1 MHQTMQGTLHPV
13 FSSRQLLLHT
23 TAKPVTPF
31 GGLVSLIEFFNT
43 LKLGEVLGRLMPLA
57 YQSPNAIPPEQ
68 TLLAFVISIIV
79 GARRLAHTD
88 SRAERDSQPQA
99 ACAAGERRGAAR
111 SNLRADRALHAM
123 LGIKRFPGT
132 DTVRNLL
139 KRFTQPVIEAF
150 WRPLWQWLLTQGWAL
165 PEPGWSLDLDSTV
178 FQRSGHQE
186 GAERGYNPSR
196 PGRHTHHP
204 LLAVLAEAPLIL
216 HGWLRSGKAGSARG
230 VVPFLQEALALM
242 PTDWKL
248 RTVRADSG
256 FFDQALL
263 GFLEKRSLPYIIVA
277 RMTRSLK
284 LAAASIQEWTPLDAH
299 YSSASFRLQLHG
311 WSTERRFVVIRE
323 LEREEKSAVGRRLI
337 EVPGYTYRVFVTNRE
352 EASVTLWRD
361 YNQRA
366 CVEQRIEELKNDLAA
381 DVFCMRQF
389 YATEAAFLSVLFAFN
404 LLSLYQQA
412 VGSREERHYQRPATL
427 RSSVFIGGAILGKR
441 GRQPVL
447 YIAQSWGGAQ
457 KHQPLIDK
465 LLAWRRRTSPKLE
478 PPAAATPLNN
488 LKNAA

>member
-1 MHQTMQGTLHPV
+1 MHQTMLGTLHPV
-13 FSSRQLLLHT
+13 FSSRQLLLAS

-31 GGLVSLIEFFNT
+31 GGLVSLIEFFNS
-43 LKLGEVLGRLMPLA
+43 LKLGEVLGRLMPFA
-57 YQSPNAIPPEQ
+57 YTSPNAIAPEQ
-68 TLLAFVISIIV
+68 TLLAFILSIIV

-88 SRAERDSQPQA
+88 W
-99 ACAAGERRGAAR
+99 
-111 SNLRADRALHAM
+111 LRADRALHAM
-123 LGIKRFPGT
+123 LGMDRFPGT

-150 WRPLWQWLLTQGWAL
+150 WRPLWQWLLNQGWVMPVL
-165 PEPGWSLDLDSTV
+165 GWSLDLDSTV

-263 GFLEKRSLPYIIVA
+263 SFLEERSLPYIIVA
-277 RMTRSLK
+277 RMTSSLK
-284 LAAASIQEWTPLDAH
+284 AAAASLKEWTPLDAH
-299 YSSASFRLQLHG
+299 YSVASFQLKLHG
-311 WSTERRFVVIRE
+311 WSKERRFVVIRE
-323 LEREEKSAVGRRLI
+323 LEREDKSAVGRRLI
-337 EVPGYTYRVFVTNRE
+337 EVPGYTYRIFVTNRE
-352 EASVTLWRD
+352 EDAATLWRD

-381 DVFCMRQF
+381 DGFCMKQF
-389 YATEAAFLSVLFAFN
+389 FATEAAFLSVLFAFN

-412 VGSREERHYQRPATL
+412 TGTRSEKHYQRPATL
-427 RSSVFIGGAILGKR
+427 RSSVFIGGAILGNR
-441 GRQPVL
+441 ARQPVL
-447 YIAQSWGGAQ
+447 YIAQSWGGAEKHKPLMDKVLEWQ
-457 KHQPLIDK
+457 K
-465 LLAWRRRTSPKLE
+465 RTSPKLNLPTAPQSE
-478 PPAAATPLNN
+478 NS

>member
-13 FSSRQLLLHT
+13 FTSRQLLLAS

-31 GGLVSLIEFFNT
+31 GGLVSLIEFFNS
-43 LKLGEVLGRLMPLA
+43 LKLGEVLGRLMPFSYA
-57 YQSPNAIPPEQ
+57 SPNAIPPEQ
-68 TLLAFVISIIV
+68 TLLAFLMSIIV

-88 SRAERDSQPQA
+88 W
-99 ACAAGERRGAAR
+99 
-111 SNLRADRALHAM
+111 LRADRALHAM
-123 LGIKRFPGT
+123 LGIERFACT

-150 WRPLWQWLLTQGWAL
+150 WRPLWRWLLLQGWAA
-165 PEPGWSLDLDSTV
+165 PAQGWSLDLDSTV

-204 LLAVLAEAPLIL
+204 LLAVLAEAPLVL

-242 PTDWKL
+242 PAEWKL

-263 GFLEKRSLPYIIVA
+263 GFLEERSLPYIIVA
-277 RMTRSLK
+277 RMASSLK
-284 LAAASIQEWTPLDAH
+284 AAAASIKDWTALDAH
-299 YSSASFRLQLHG
+299 YSTASLRLQLHG
-311 WSTERRFVVIRE
+311 WSRARRFVVIRE
-323 LEREEKSAVGRRLI
+323 LEREDKSAVGRRLI
-337 EVPGYTYRVFVTNRE
+337 EVPGYTYRIFVTNRDE
-352 EASVTLWRD
+352 DPVSLWRD

-381 DVFCMRQF
+381 DGFCLKQF
-389 YATEAAFLSVLFAFN
+389 FATEAAFLSVLFAFN
-404 LLSLYQQA
+404 LLSIYQQA
-412 VGSREERHYQRPATL
+412 TGTRSEEHYRRPATL
-427 RSSVFIGGAILGKR
+427 RSAVFLGGAILGNR
-441 GRQPVL
+441 ARQPVL
-447 YIAQSWGGAQ
+447 YIAQSWGGSE
-457 KHQPLIDK
+457 KHCPLIDK
-465 LLAWRRRTSPKLE
+465 VLEWRKRTSPKLPSMHP
-478 PPAAATPLNN
+478 PPAGTDLTFAA
-488 LKNAA
+488 

>member
-13 FSSRQLLLHT
+13 FRSRQLLLAS

-31 GGLVSLIEFFNT
+31 GGLVSLIEFFNA
-43 LKLGEVLGRLMPLA
+43 LKLGEVLGRLMPFA
-57 YQSPNAIPPEQ
+57 YTSPNAILPEQ

-88 SRAERDSQPQA
+88 W
-99 ACAAGERRGAAR
+99 
-111 SNLRADRALHAM
+111 LRADRALHAM
-123 LGIKRFPGT
+123 LGIDRFPGT

-139 KRFTQPVIEAF
+139 KRFTQPMIEAF
-150 WRPLWQWLLTQGWAL
+150 WRPLWRWLLEQGWTVPA
-165 PEPGWSLDLDSTV
+165 EGWSLDMDSTV

-204 LLAVLAEAPLIL
+204 LLAVLAEAPLVL

-242 PTDWKL
+242 PADWKL

-263 GFLEKRSLPYIIVA
+263 GFLEERSLPYIIVA
-277 RMTRSLK
+277 RMTRTLK
-284 LAAASIQEWTPLDAH
+284 AAAASIKDWTPLDAH
-299 YSSASFRLQLHG
+299 YSTASIQLQLHG
-311 WSTERRFVVIRE
+311 WSKPRRFVFIRE
-323 LEREEKSAVGRRLI
+323 LERADKSAVGRRLI
-337 EVPGYTYRVFVTNRE
+337 EVPGYTYRIFVTNRDE
-352 EASVTLWRD
+352 EPVTLWRD

-381 DVFCMRQF
+381 DGFCMKQF
-389 YATEAAFLSVLFAFN
+389 FATEAAFLSVLFAFN

-412 VGSREERHYQRPATL
+412 VGTRSERHYQRPATL
-427 RSSVFIGGAILGKR
+427 RSSMFLGGAILGNR
-441 GRQPVL
+441 ARQPVL
-447 YIAQSWGGAQ
+447 YIAQSWGGAE
-457 KHQPLIDK
+457 KHKPLIDK
-465 LLAWRRRTSPKLE
+465 VLEWRKRTSPKLPSTH
-478 PPAAATPLNN
+478 PPTPNTK

>member
-13 FSSRQLLLHT
+13 FSSRQLLLAS

-31 GGLVSLIEFFNT
+31 GGLVSLIEFFQA
-43 LKLGEVLGRLMPLA
+43 LKLGETLGRLMPFA
-57 YQSPNAIPPEQ
+57 YTSPNAILPEQ
-68 TLLAFVISIIV
+68 TLFALLISIIAGV
-79 GARRLAHTD
+79 RRLAHTD
-88 SRAERDSQPQA
+88 W
-99 ACAAGERRGAAR
+99 
-111 SNLRADRALHAM
+111 LRADRALHAM
-123 LGIKRFPGT
+123 LGMERFPGT

-150 WRPLWQWLLTQGWAL
+150 WRPLWQWLLRQGWEL
-165 PEPGWSLDLDSTV
+165 PVQAWSLDLDSMV
-178 FQRSGHQE
+178 FQRSGHQQ

-204 LLAVLAEAPLIL
+204 LLAVLAEAPLVL

-242 PTDWKL
+242 PAGWKL

-263 GFLEKRSLPYIIVA
+263 GFLEERSLPYIIVA
-277 RMTRSLK
+277 RMTRTLK
-284 LAAASIQEWTPLDAH
+284 AAAASIKEWAPLDAH
-299 YSSASFRLQLHG
+299 YSTASFHLRLHG
-311 WSTERRFVVIRE
+311 WSKERRFVVIRE
-323 LEREEKSAVGRRLI
+323 LVREEKSAVGRRLI
-337 EVPGYTYRVFVTNRE
+337 EVPGYTYRVFVTSRDE
-352 EASVTLWRD
+352 DPVTLWRD

-381 DVFCMRQF
+381 DGFCMKQF

-412 VGSREERHYQRPATL
+412 TGTRSEKHYQRPATL
-427 RSSVFIGGAILGKR
+427 RSSVFLGGAILGNR
-441 GRQPVL
+441 ARQPVL
-447 YIAQSWGGAQ
+447 YIAQSWGGSE
-457 KHQPLIDK
+457 KHKPVMDK
-465 LLAWRRRTSPKLE
+465 VLEWRRRTSPKLE
-478 PPAAATPLNN
+478 PSTGHPNENSLHIAA
-488 LKNAA
+488 

>member
-13 FSSRQLLLHT
+13 FTSRQLLLAS

-31 GGLVSLIEFFNT
+31 GGLVSLVEFFHA
-43 LKLGEVLGRLMPLA
+43 LKLGETLGRFMPFA
-57 YQSPNAIPPEQ
+57 YTSPNAILPEQ
-68 TLLAFVISIIV
+68 TLFTLLISIIV

-88 SRAERDSQPQA
+88 W
-99 ACAAGERRGAAR
+99 
-111 SNLRADRALHAM
+111 LRADRALHAL
-123 LGIKRFPGT
+123 LGIERFPGT

-150 WRPLWQWLLTQGWAL
+150 WRPLWQWLLLQGWEL
-165 PEPGWSLDLDSTV
+165 PVPGWSLDLDSTV
-178 FQRSGHQE
+178 FQRSGHQQ

-204 LLAVLAEAPLIL
+204 LLAVLAEAPLVL

-242 PTDWKL
+242 PADWKL

-256 FFDQALL
+256 FFDQTLL
-263 GFLEKRSLPYIIVA
+263 SFLEERSLPYIIVA
-277 RMTRSLK
+277 RMTRTLK
-284 LAAASIQEWTPLDAH
+284 AAAASIKDWTPLDAN
-299 YSSASFRLQLHG
+299 YSTASLTLQLHG
-311 WSTERRFVVIRE
+311 WSRTRRFVVIRE
-323 LEREEKSAVGRRLI
+323 LEREDKSAVGRRLI
-337 EVPGYTYRVFVTNRE
+337 EVPGYTYRIFVTNRDE
-352 EASVTLWRD
+352 DPVTLWRD

-366 CVEQRIEELKNDLAA
+366 CIEQRIEELKNDLAA
-381 DVFCMRQF
+381 DGFCMRQF

-412 VGSREERHYQRPATL
+412 TGTRSQKHYQRPATL
-427 RSSVFIGGAILGKR
+427 RSTVFLGGAILGNR
-441 GRQPVL
+441 ARQPVL
-447 YIAQSWGGAQ
+447 YIAQSWGGSE
-457 KHQPLIDK
+457 KHKPLMDK
-465 LLAWRRRTSPKLE
+465 VLEWRKRTSPKLE
-478 PPAAATPLNN
+478 PSTAPPLEYS

>member
-13 FSSRQLLLHT
+13 FNSRQLLLAST
-23 TAKPVTPF
+23 TKPVTPF
-31 GGLVSLIEFFNT
+31 GGLVSLIEFFNV
-43 LKLGEVLGRLMPLA
+43 LKLGEVLGRLMPFT
-57 YQSPNAIPPEQ
+57 YISPNAIPPEQ

-88 SRAERDSQPQA
+88 W
-99 ACAAGERRGAAR
+99 
-111 SNLRADRALHAM
+111 LRADRALHAM
-123 LGIKRFPGT
+123 LGIDRFPGT

-139 KRFTQPVIEAF
+139 KRFTQPLIEAF
-150 WRPLWQWLLTQGWAL
+150 WRPLWQWLLLQGWTVPA
-165 PEPGWSLDLDSTV
+165 EGWSLDMDSTV

-204 LLAVLAEAPLIL
+204 LLAVLAEAPMIL

-242 PTDWKL
+242 PPTWSL

-263 GFLEKRSLPYIIVA
+263 GFLEERSLTYIIVA
-277 RMTRSLK
+277 RMTRTLK
-284 LAAASIQEWTPLDAH
+284 AAAASIRDWTPLDAH
-299 YSSASFRLQLHG
+299 YSTASLHLQLHG
-311 WSTERRFVVIRE
+311 WSKARRFVVIRE
-323 LEREEKSAVGRRLI
+323 LEREDKSAVGRRLI
-337 EVPGYTYRVFVTNRE
+337 EVPGYTYRLFVTNRDE
-352 EASVTLWRD
+352 DPVTLWRD

-381 DVFCMRQF
+381 DGFCMRQF

-412 VGSREERHYQRPATL
+412 TGTRSQKHYQRPATL
-427 RSSVFIGGAILGKR
+427 RSAVFLGGAILGNR
-441 GRQPVL
+441 ARQRVL
-447 YIAQSWGGAQ
+447 YIAQSWGGSQ
-457 KHQPLIDK
+457 KHHPLIDK
-465 LLAWRRRTSPKLE
+465 VLTWRKRTSPKLNSTHP
-478 PPAAATPLNN
+478 PPAHSELKTAA
-488 LKNAA
+488 